1 LPCEGFIEPSPGKHL
16 VRRAD
21 QRGRDARIKESS
33 GADDGWALSEDQFAE
48 WVNRRSNL
56 PLAVRGHTFVFKG
69 DNVIMVDG
77 GKFLYEDALELVR
90 LVNSKSPF
98 DQVNASLMVAE
109 RNGALRLVVLALIA
123 VIFVVVILLALH

>member
-1 LPCEGFIEPSPGKHL
+1 M
-16 VRRAD
+16 
-21 QRGRDARIKESS
+21 
-33 GADDGWALSEDQFAE
+33 SEDQFGE
-48 WVNRRSNL
+48 RVNRRSNL
-56 PLAVRGHTFVFKG
+56 PLAVKGHTFVLKG

-90 LVNSKSPF
+90 LLNSKSPF